1 MKSGGTRVEIDYRPF
16 RETAQLLYAGPWVA
30 ERFAAVGEFIEK
42 HPEETHPVV
51 RDIILGARKYSA
63 IDTFRAMYKLEE
75 LRAEAAGAWKSVD
88 VLLLPTTGTTYR
100 IAEVEADPVRLNTN
114 LGYYT
119 NFVNLLN
126 LAALAI
132 PAGFR
137 LNGLPFEKTLMAPG
151 GKDWGLLDLAARL
164 EETRVTVVGAHLSGQ
179 PLNRQLTER
188 GARLVWKGKTSPEY
202 RLYALAN
209 TTPPKPGLVREPGF
223 AGPGIE
229 VEVWAM
235 PVQNFGSF
243 VALIPPPLGIGTVAL
258 ADGSSAPGFICEPAG
273 LAGAKEITELG
284 GWRAYLSQRP

>member
-1 MKSGGTRVEIDYRPF
+1 M
-16 RETAQLLYAGPWVA
+16 
-30 ERFAAVGEFIEK
+30 
-42 HPEETHPVV
+42 V

-100 IAEVEADPVRLNTN
+100 IAEVEADPIRLNSN

-137 LNGLPFEKTLMAPG
+137 PNGLPFGVTLMAPS

-164 EETRVTVVGAHLSGQ
+164 EETRVTVVGAHLSGAAAE
-179 PLNRQLTER
+179 PAVDRAR
-188 GARLVWKGKTSPEY
+188 GTA
-202 RLYALAN
+202 
-209 TTPPKPGLVREPGF
+209 GLEGEDF
-223 AGPGIE
+223 AGVP
-229 VEVWAM
+229 A
-235 PVQNFGSF
+235 
-243 VALIPPPLGIGTVAL
+243 
-258 ADGSSAPGFICEPAG
+258 ICAG
-273 LAGAKEITELG
+273 QYDTAEAGAGAGAGVRRTG
-284 GWRAYLSQRP
+284 D